1 VCPTT
6 LKCTGII
13 ILAVDE
19 ESRAVSFL
27 GSASG
32 AGRAGKALLKHRV
45 IAVTGGAATAVL
57 VVGCAYA
64 ATSSNGSH
72 ESLANV
78 SNNTPVTSK
87 TAPAKTKA
95 KVVAPVIPLKVV
107 SVTPSG
113 GAHGVNGAAPIV
125 VKFSTAL
132 SPSTPLPTLSP
143 SVKGSWQVS
152 GDTATFTPATG
163 YLADTTVHVHVP
175 GGAQGMLPA
184 STTSGALKSTSVTS
198 FTTGTYST
206 LRLQQLL
213 VQLGYLPLTWTP
225 SDSTT
230 GTVAASDA
238 NGQLAAAYDAPAG
251 TFTFDSGYPSQLTRQ
266 WSVGTDNI
274 LVDGAV
280 RAFENNQGLTM
291 DGQAGPQVWAALLTA
306 VAKNQS
312 NPNGY
317 SYGLATQ
324 GETDESLQVWHD
336 GKRVIDTAAN
346 TGIPASPTQD
356 GTFPVY
362 LKYTVT
368 QMKGLNP
375 DGTKYDDTVYW
386 ASYFNGGDAVHA
398 FPRPYYGG
406 YQSLGCVELPYNGAG
421 PGVAENAYNALTY
434 GSLVTVQGP
443 VA

>member
-1 VCPTT
+1 
-6 LKCTGII
+6 
-13 ILAVDE
+13 
-19 ESRAVSFL
+19 VSFL

-45 IAVTGGAATAVL
+45 IAATAGAATAVL

-64 ATSSNGSH
+64 ATSNGSTH

-78 SNNTPVTSK
+78 SNNSPVTTK
-87 TAPAKTKA
+87 QVKTKA
-95 KVVAPVIPLKVV
+95 KVVVPVTPLKVV
-107 SVTPSG
+107 AVTPAG
-113 GAHGVNGAAPIV
+113 GAHGTNGAAPIT

-132 SPSTPLPTLSP
+132 SPQTPLPRLSP
-143 SVKGSWQVS
+143 SIKGSWQVS

-163 YLADTTVHVHVP
+163 YTADTTVRVTVP
-175 GGAQGMLPA
+175 GGASGILPA
-184 STTSGALKSTSVTS
+184 TASSGALKSTSVTS
-198 FTTGTYST
+198 FTTGSYST
-206 LRLQQLL
+206 LRLQQVLA
-213 VQLGYLPLTWTP
+213 QLGYLPLTWTP
-225 SDSTT
+225 SDPST
-230 GTVAASDA
+230 GTVANSDA
-238 NGQLAAAYDAPAG
+238 NGQLSAAYDAPAG
-251 TFTFDSGYPSQLTRQ
+251 SFSFDSGYPSELTRQ
-266 WSVGTDNI
+266 WSAGTDNV
-274 LVDGAV
+274 LVSGAV
-280 RAFENNQGLTM
+280 RAFENNLGLTM
-291 DGQAGPQVWAALLTA
+291 DGDAGPQVWSDLLTA
-306 VAKNQS
+306 VAKNQT

-317 SYGLATQ
+317 SYALATQ
-324 GETDESLQVWHD
+324 GESDESLQVWHD
-336 GKRVIDTAAN
+336 GKRVLDTAAN
-346 TGIPASPTQD
+346 TGIPASPTPD

-421 PGVAENAYNALTY
+421 GGVAEDAYDALTY

>member
-1 VCPTT
+1 
-6 LKCTGII
+6 
-13 ILAVDE
+13 
-19 ESRAVSFL
+19 VSFL

-32 AGRAGKALLKHRV
+32 VGRAGKALLKHRV
-45 IAVTGGAATAVL
+45 IAATAGAGTAVL
-57 VVGCAYA
+57 VVGCAFA
-64 ATSSNGSH
+64 ATSSNAPGH
-72 ESLANV
+72 ETLANV
-78 SNNTPVTSK
+78 SNNSPATTHHVT
-87 TAPAKTKA
+87 TKA
-95 KVVAPVIPLKVV
+95 KAKAKVAPVIPLKVL
-107 SVTPSG
+107 SVTPAG
-113 GAHGVNGAAPIV
+113 GARDANGASPIT

-132 SPSTPLPTLSP
+132 SPQTPLPTLSP

-163 YLADTTVHVHVP
+163 YLADTTVRVSVP
-175 GGAQGMLPA
+175 GGATGMLPA
-184 STTSGALKSTSVTS
+184 TASAGTLKKTSVTS
-198 FTTGTYST
+198 FTTGSFSA

-225 SDSTT
+225 SDSST
-230 GTVAASDA
+230 GAIAGSDA
-238 NGQLAAAYDAPAG
+238 NAQLAAAYDPPAG
-251 TFTFDSGYPSQLTRQ
+251 MFTFKSGYPSELTSQ

-280 RAFENNQGLTM
+280 RAFENNMGITM
-291 DGQAGPQVWAALLTA
+291 DGEAGPQVWADLLTA
-306 VAKNQS
+306 VDKNQT

-317 SYGLATQ
+317 SYALTTQ
-324 GETDESLQVWHD
+324 GSSNESLQVWHD
-336 GKRVIDTAAN
+336 GKRVIVTPAN
-346 TGIPASPTQD
+346 TGIPASPTAD

-398 FPRPYYGG
+398 FPRPGYGW
-406 YQSLGCVELPYNGAG
+406 YQSLGCVELPYNGSG
-421 PGVAENAYNALTY
+421 SGVAETVYNLLPY
-434 GSLVTVQGP
+434 GTLVTVKGA